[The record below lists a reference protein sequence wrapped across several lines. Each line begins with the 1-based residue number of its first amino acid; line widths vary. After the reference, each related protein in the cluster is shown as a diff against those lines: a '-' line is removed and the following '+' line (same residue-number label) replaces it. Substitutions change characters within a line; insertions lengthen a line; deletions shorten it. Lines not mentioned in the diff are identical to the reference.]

1 MFKSYFMKSYF
12 SVNDANKI
20 LPTIIKKFSYAK
32 KMKAEVMKIEQLLAS
47 GITPTSSLE
56 EYAIIKRKL
65 NSTITNFYQSLE
77 DLESTGVVLKG
88 LDEGLLDFPA
98 KRFDEEIWLCWKEG
112 EKVIKFWHEKDVG
125 FLGRIFISVS
135 TDSLV

>member
-1 MFKSYFMKSYF
+1 MDSYF
-12 SVNDANKI
+12 SISDANKV
-20 LPTIIKKFSYAK
+20 LPVVIKKFNYAK
-32 KMKAEVMKIEQLLAS
+32 KMKTEVMKIEQQLAS

-56 EYAIIKRKL
+56 EYVIIKRKL
-65 NSTITNFYQSLE
+65 NSTITNFYQSIE

-112 EKVIKFWHEKDVG
+112 ETVIKFWHEKDTG
-125 FLGRIFISVS
+125 FMGRKPISVS
-135 TDSLV
+135 NESLV